1 MDDMNSVEK
10 HSILVVEDDS
20 KLAGFIKSY
29 LEQYE
34 FSVGLVHN
42 GLEGIEVIK
51 AQQPALVILD
61 LMLPGTDGLNV
72 CRQVRSD
79 YRGFILMLTAVE
91 ENMDQVAAIELGVDD
106 YVVKPIQLRVL
117 LARDRM
123 LLRRER
129 EGSNNASFN
138 TSANDSSAPLP
149 RRHSDQLTFDLLTI
163 QKKQQTALFAEQ
175 DLNLSVAEFEL
186 FWLLASHPEEVMS
199 RESLIK
205 ELRGL
210 DYDGQDRSIDT
221 RIVGIRKKI
230 GDNTARPSKII
241 TVRNKGYLFVPDA
254 WGST

>member
-10 HSILVVEDDS
+10 HSILVVEDDR

-51 AQQPALVILD
+51 AQQPALVVLD

-72 CRQVRSD
+72 CRQVRPD

-91 ENMDQVAAIELGVDD
+91 ENMDQVAAIELRVDD

-117 LARDRM
+117 LARARM

-129 EGSNNASFN
+129 EGSNN
-138 TSANDSSAPLP
+138 SATT
-149 RRHSDQLTFDLLTI
+149 LTNRFT
-163 QKKQQTALFAEQ
+163 
-175 DLNLSVAEFEL
+175 
-186 FWLLASHPEEVMS
+186 
-199 RESLIK
+199 
-205 ELRGL
+205 
-210 DYDGQDRSIDT
+210 
-221 RIVGIRKKI
+221 
-230 GDNTARPSKII
+230 
-241 TVRNKGYLFVPDA
+241 
-254 WGST
+254 